1 VENTDMDI
9 MILSLREYLE
19 NLEENWG
26 DKTTQVNCASI
37 SEIYIGGENIDSP
50 GLMMEISTILAE
62 HSINIA
68 TNMQPMNPRVVIIG
82 VSREHEQ
89 EAVKVLHEKLIK
101 SSES

>member
-1 VENTDMDI
+1 
-9 MILSLREYLE
+9 
-19 NLEENWG
+19 
-26 DKTTQVNCASI
+26 
-37 SEIYIGGENIDSP
+37 
-50 GLMMEISTILAE
+50 MEISTILAE